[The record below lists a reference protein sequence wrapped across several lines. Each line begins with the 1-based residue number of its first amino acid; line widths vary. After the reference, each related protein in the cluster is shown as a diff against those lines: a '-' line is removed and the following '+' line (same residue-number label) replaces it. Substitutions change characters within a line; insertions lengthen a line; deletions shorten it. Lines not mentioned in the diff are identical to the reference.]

1 MRHVIVAGLSAILL
15 SAQATATP
23 GVERW
28 TATSTTAMGITG
40 DIALSPT
47 RLVAAGKAFPL
58 SVAADVTNFGTNQ
71 GPQAARILR
80 VTRPINPVLRNGN
93 KLCGAPVRWIA
104 VYRSDHGKSLNM
116 AVFTGGL
123 QPSSETG
130 SDLCGTFLYS
140 R

>member
-1 MRHVIVAGLSAILL
+1 MRHAIVAGLSVILL
-15 SAQATATP
+15 STPGLAAP

-47 RLVAAGKAFPL
+47 RLIAAGKVFPL
-58 SVAADVTNFGTNQ
+58 AFAAEVTNFATNQ
-71 GPQAARILR
+71 GLQAARILR
-80 VTRPINPVLRNGN
+80 VTRPISPILRNGN

-104 VYRSDHGKSLNM
+104 LYRSDYGKSLNL
-116 AVFTGGL
+116 AAFTGAA
-123 QPSSETG
+123 QPSGETG
-130 SDLCGTFLYS
+130 TDLCGTFLYS